1 MGYRVLASSLGLGFG
16 LASMSPPCYLM
27 RPGAAPRDSLS
38 RGHLPRVNAVYHR
51 ANRVRFQNGGYYY
64 VGITDGDAA
73 ASKQSDLCH
82 LLPFRSLLRLLL
94 TKTSA
99 NMSAPS
105 DEKGLGAD
113 VETQKGHQAQIEDV
127 YDSDEKTRIANQK
140 ADAIDAENAEHELGV
155 IAAIRGYP
163 MAALWAFIISCTI
176 VSWKSLS
183 KL

>member
-1 MGYRVLASSLGLGFG
+1 
-16 LASMSPPCYLM
+16 
-27 RPGAAPRDSLS
+27 
-38 RGHLPRVNAVYHR
+38 
-51 ANRVRFQNGGYYY
+51 
-64 VGITDGDAA
+64 
-73 ASKQSDLCH
+73 
-82 LLPFRSLLRLLL
+82 
-94 TKTSA
+94 
-99 NMSAPS
+99 MSAPS

-163 MAALWAFIISCTI
+163 MAALWAFIVSCTI
-176 VSWKSLS
+176 VSSKSLS